1 MNIQFQTISDEA
13 ARHVAKVFDSAV
25 RGILDK
31 ALGPDG
37 WTLADVPNHGEL
49 REHANRAEVLWD
61 GKLLATIH
69 RHQRWEETTSPPGY
83 RWTMTLVVQ
92 QHVEAG

>member
-13 ARHVAKVFDSAV
+13 ARHAASAFDSAV
-25 RGILDK
+25 RRVLNR
-31 ALGPDG
+31 ALGAG
-37 WTLADVPNHGEL
+37 NWTLRDVPIHGGL
-49 REHANRAEVLWD
+49 REHANRVEVLWD

-69 RHQRWEETTSPPGY
+69 RHQRWEETTSGPGC
-83 RWTMTLVVQ
+83 RWTMTLAVR

>member
-1 MNIQFQTISDEA
+1 MNIVFQAIGNEA
-13 ARHVAKVFDSAV
+13 AREAAKVFDSAV
-25 RGILDK
+25 RGSLDK

-49 REHANRAEVLWD
+49 REHANRIDVRWD

-69 RHQRWEETTSPPGY
+69 RHQRWERTTSAPGCS
-83 RWTMTLVVQ
+83 WTMTLAVQ